1 MRVMPAVPVDANNT
15 EGGEKMETTVDQER
29 KTGAQTFCSSMEG
42 HHSRKKWCGS
52 FMVVIGLLWLGALS
66 GWINGDFFGPLFLML
81 MGIWIILPPL
91 LSNVRKSK
99 N

>member
-1 MRVMPAVPVDANNT
+1 
-15 EGGEKMETTVDQER
+15 METTVNQEKKR
-29 KTGAQTFCSSMEG
+29 GVGTFCSSTEG

-52 FMVVIGLLWLGALS
+52 FLVITGLLWLGTLS

-91 LSNVRKSK
+91 LSNEKK
-99 N
+99 Q